1 MKYSLILVSLLSFS
15 ALLADEQPK
24 QVQTQNS
31 AAVLEQKNQE
41 LAQTKDE
48 LSKTKSQLDSLNAK
62 AQKNAEEQL
71 LQKNSKIYI
80 TVVGQGVAP
89 MSTVSPAQAY
99 ALAKRAAI
107 ADGYRALA
115 EKLKGVRVEGQDVI
129 RNMMVQKSTIR
140 TQVDAM
146 IRDANIVETVF
157 KDGLCEVEL
166 EMVLSH
172 SDFSH

>member
-15 ALLADEQPK
+15 ALFADEQPK

-89 MSTVSPAQAY
+89 MNTVSPAQAY